1 MFIVSVC
8 KSLSTV
14 WAPKSFIHQETY
26 GHKITQNLTNYMP
39 QFSLIANYKNI
50 LDSIMKQL
58 SLPYWNLTSTYSSQH
73 INHFLPEYAYSV
85 ILHSDTRNKNISWT
99 VKYLCQIPTASVD
112 YSYICLRYSRCNS
125 KLLSKINM
133 FCLHI
138 YFNFLLKASWTHNLF
153 YFLSIFKSLQVKIQ
167 ACFSSQ
173 ALPISFIQHSTT
185 ISNYW
190 LK

>member
-1 MFIVSVC
+1 MSAKIFYS
-8 KSLSTV
+8 SRNLWTL
-14 WAPKSFIHQETY
+14 
-26 GHKITQNLTNYMP
+26 ITQNLTNYMP
-39 QFSLIANYKNI
+39 QLSLIANYKNI

-58 SLPYWNLTSTYSSQH
+58 SLSYWYLTSTYSSQH

-85 ILHSDTRNKNISWT
+85 ILHSNTPNKNISWT
-99 VKYLCQIPTASVD
+99 VKYLCKMPAAYVD
-112 YSYICLRYSRCNS
+112 YSLWLNVYILLCLRYSRCNS
-125 KLLSKINM
+125 KFLSKIDM

-153 YFLSIFKSLQVKIQ
+153 YFLSIFKYLQVKIQ

-185 ISNYW
+185 LSNYW